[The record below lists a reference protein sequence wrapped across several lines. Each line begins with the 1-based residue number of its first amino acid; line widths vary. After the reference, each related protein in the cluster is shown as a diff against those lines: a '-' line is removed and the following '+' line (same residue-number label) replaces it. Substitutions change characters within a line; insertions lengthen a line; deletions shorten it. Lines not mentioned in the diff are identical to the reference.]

1 MLAGA
6 GVVGGT
12 AVTGSVAA
20 RGHGN
25 LVSRIASDGYYSHF
39 PLDPSTWKRLQQP
52 FDTTT
57 ADGERWKAQ
66 PTAGGS
72 IRCLVEDIG
81 GDDPANAGFEVPV
94 GPVGDIDSVTIDAE
108 TIETQRDGDEAL
120 FALALYLDLDGDG
133 EFFVWEDGR
142 GTIQHFDGFGD
153 DGEGIAF
160 AAADG
165 EKTFDETTEF
175 PLIFFLPDND
185 PGDTWGDIVDEVGE
199 ETDAALYVGA
209 VGDGASREE
218 IVVHSMDINYK

>member
-1 MLAGA
+1 MTSAGL
-6 GVVGGT
+6 VGGSGL
-12 AVTGSVAA
+12 VGSVGA
-20 RGHGN
+20 RRGN
-25 LVSRIASDGYYSHF
+25 LISWINSDGYYSHF

-57 ADGERWKAQ
+57 ADSERWKAH

-81 GDDPANAGFEVPV
+81 PPDPANAGFEVPV

-133 EFFVWEDGR
+133 EFFDWKDGR

-165 EKTFDETTEF
+165 ENTFGEETEF
-175 PLIFFLPDND
+175 PLIIFLPDNE
-185 PGDTWGDIVDEVGE
+185 PYDTWGDIVKKVGGK
-199 ETDAALYVGA
+199 TDAALYVGA
-209 VGDGASREE
+209 VGDGAGREE